1 MRGRDFNDDEFDEE
15 FNEIEEND
23 DQFDTTESEPF
34 EDDSES
40 DFTTATD
47 DGNEDYGSED
57 EPVDNSGGY
66 SDFNTEY
73 IHQNSMER
81 RLTPSQAEMVYL
93 LDADDV
99 PEHLREHIWAITSR
113 HLELIDV
120 PDYRRLISLRSE
132 IRDIIRTSTWKRGM
146 DKLSY
151 SDLIQIEFYAFL
163 LLSKSLNRGE
173 RTLLTTS
180 IQRTQVEDYGE
191 RTPLSQP
198 AYNAGGL
205 RGMLSNMFR

>member
-1 MRGRDFNDDEFDEE
+1 MRGRDFDDDEFDEE

-34 EDDSES
+34 EDDSEC
-40 DFTTATD
+40 DFTSASDNETEQYESGD
-47 DGNEDYGSED
+47 DD
-57 EPVDNSGGY
+57 SGGY

-73 IHQNSMER
+73 VHPNSMER

-151 SDLIQIEFYAFL
+151 SALIQIKFYAFL

-173 RTLLTTS
+173 RTLLATS

-205 RGMLSNMFR
+205 RGMLNNMFR

>member
-1 MRGRDFNDDEFDEE
+1 MRGRDFDDDEFDED
-15 FNEIEEND
+15 FNEIDEDEE
-23 DQFDTTESEPF
+23 QFDTTDSEPF
-34 EDDSES
+34 GEDSET

-47 DGNEDYGSED
+47 NETEQYESGDD
-57 EPVDNSGGY
+57 DDSGGY

-73 IHQNSMER
+73 VHPNSMER

-173 RTLLTTS
+173 RTLLATS

-205 RGMLSNMFR
+205 RGMLNNMFR